1 MTAIALLVL
10 GGAGWYFTTAEERMR
25 LRLAVLVHARR
36 LHAMVD
42 RHRHEPEPLRDA
54 LRARAPIPFVTVGLV
69 AINVLAF
76 AYVIMGG
83 ATLSD
88 PEGLVAWGGNFGP
101 RTANGEWWRLISAA
115 FLHTS
120 VLQLLINVAALAQT
134 GVTLERLVGR
144 PALATVYLVAAINGG
159 LLNLSLQP
167 MTVSVGASSAVFSLY
182 GLLVASAIW
191 IVRRRGDITLSWPAV
206 QPFLPIAGLFVL
218 YHLATGDLGTAAVR
232 AGLVL
237 GLVSGAV
244 LARGAIDQQPPAL
257 RAAAVAGCG
266 LAIAVVA
273 AISLKG
279 IADVRP
285 EMRRLVAIEDRTV
298 HEYDAAANQFRLG
311 AIKAKVLAQLID
323 KTILPELRQAHER
336 IRALTGVPREHQP
349 LVARADEYLRLRDE
363 SWSLRSEALHKASMV
378 TLRKADLAERA
389 SLDAFEKIKVID
401 QN

>member
-10 GGAGWYFTTAEERMR
+10 AGAGWYFTTAEERMR
-25 LRLAVLVHARR
+25 LHRAVLVHARR
-36 LHAMVD
+36 LHATVD

-54 LRARAPIPFVTVGLV
+54 LRVRAPIPFVTAGLV

-76 AYVIMGG
+76 AYVIVGG

-101 RTANGEWWRLISAA
+101 RTTNGEWWRLISAA
-115 FLHTS
+115 FLHTG

-144 PALATVYLVAAINGG
+144 PALAAVYLVAVINAG

-167 MTVSVGASSAVFSLY
+167 MTVNVGASPAVFSLY
-182 GLLVASAIW
+182 GMLVASAIL
-191 IVRRRGDITLSWPAV
+191 IVRRKGDVTLSWRAV
-206 QPFLPIAGLFVL
+206 QPYLPMAGLFLL
-218 YHLATGDLGTAAVR
+218 YHMATGDLGTAAVR

-237 GLVSGAV
+237 GLVAGAV

-257 RAAAVAGCG
+257 PVVAVAGCA

-273 AISLKG
+273 AISLRG

-285 EMRRLVAIEDRTV
+285 ELRRLVAIEDRTV
-298 HEYDAAANQFRLG
+298 HEYDTAANQFRLG

-323 KTILPELRQAHER
+323 KTILPELRQAKER
-336 IRALTGVPREHQP
+336 IKALTGVPREHQP
-349 LVARADEYLRLRDE
+349 LVARAEEYLRLRDE

-389 SLDAFEKIKVID
+389 SLDALEKIKY
-401 QN
+401 